1 MKRGRR
7 MTPYEQKVQKEL
19 IQWQK
24 KMLKKSSTIN
34 RISKRMQTK
43 VQVMIPKKVQYVLT
57 ETIKKMTQVILFG
70 SNMTTMKKGEDTLS
84 LAERDIL
91 VEQKLKEYTKV
102 AVVEGAGTGAGGIFL
117 GLADFPLLLG
127 IKIKFLFDAATLYGF
142 DTKQKEERLFILH
155 IFQLA
160 FSSDEHRYHVF
171 KIIDAWDERKHE
183 VEEIDW
189 EKYQIEYRDYI
200 DFIKMLQLV
209 PGIGAVVGAYANHQ
223 LLDRLGEYT
232 MKCYQLR
239 ILKQK
244 MLHIGKGNDE

>member
-1 MKRGRR
+1 
-7 MTPYEQKVQKEL
+7 MTPYERTVQKEL
-19 IQWQK
+19 MKWQK
-24 KMLKKSSTIN
+24 KMLKKSSFVN

-43 VQVMIPKKVQYVLT
+43 VQTMIPEKVQRMLT
-57 ETIKKMTQVILFG
+57 ETIKRMTQVMLFG
-70 SNMTTMKKGEDTLS
+70 SNITTIKKCEEGLS
-84 LAERDIL
+84 LADRDIL

-102 AVVEGAGTGAGGIFL
+102 AVVEGAGTGAGGIML

-160 FSSDEHRYHVF
+160 FSSDEHRHRVF
-171 KIIDAWDERKHE
+171 QTIDEWDSKKYEI
-183 VEEIDW
+183 EEIDW

-209 PGIGAVVGAYANHQ
+209 PGIGAVVGAYANYQ

-232 MKCYQLR
+232 MNCYRMR

-244 MLHIGKGNDE
+244 MLHIGKVNDE